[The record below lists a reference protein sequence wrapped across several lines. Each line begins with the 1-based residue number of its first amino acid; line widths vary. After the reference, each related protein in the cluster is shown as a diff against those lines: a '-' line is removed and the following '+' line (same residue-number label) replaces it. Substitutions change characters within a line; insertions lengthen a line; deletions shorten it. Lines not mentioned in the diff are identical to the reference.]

1 MIIALGK
8 KTLKS
13 ITTIGEN
20 KNNMSERY
28 SANPNSLDRGA
39 DQPHSSRYFV
49 ARGFIKPGEVVVD
62 SACGHGYGS
71 AILSEVA
78 SKVLALDKVDV
89 FNGQW
94 KKEGIGQMVVN
105 LEELEEYPE
114 CDVWVTLE
122 TIEHLADP
130 EKYLDKVTKSTK
142 RAIIVSSP
150 NKPTAGANEF
160 HLTDVELPV
169 LEKLMNKHE
178 DWFLYQTLLQ
188 GYYYIAVYVKKNT
201 EML

>member
-1 MIIALGK
+1 
-8 KTLKS
+8 
-13 ITTIGEN
+13 
-20 KNNMSERY
+20 MSERY
-28 SANPNSLDRGA
+28 SANPNSLERGA

-78 SKVLALDKVDV
+78 SEVVALDKDN
-89 FNGQW
+89 FFLGQW
-94 KKEGIGQMVVN
+94 DRENIKKFVGN
-105 LEELEEYPE
+105 LEDIEDYPE

-130 EKYLDKVTKSTK
+130 AKYLEKVTKSTK

-150 NKPTAGANEF
+150 NKATAGVNEF

-169 LEKLMNKHE
+169 LERLMSEHE

-188 GYYYIAVYVKKNT
+188 GYYYIAVYVKKDS